1 MPVILLEAS
10 EYKIFAKVYDI
21 LNYDMPYNLWLDI
34 INEVKGDAQSVL
46 DIGAGTGEIL
56 KNLDVKRKLGID
68 NSEEMVN
75 IARKNDPVSEYQVQD
90 MVLMNLG
97 ETFELITATADVLN
111 YAPSKEAFNAVLKN
125 VYKHLAEDG
134 VFVFD
139 VHTEYKMQNDF
150 NFELYSDSTDDI
162 FYTWQTIPGEEELSV
177 WHELTFFLRNSED
190 LYKKYEETHYQ
201 QTYKHSEILK
211 MANDAGFII
220 DKSFSDFD
228 ITNVITEVAE
238 RNFYILKK

>member
-90 MVLMNLG
+90 MVLMDLG

-111 YAPSKEAFNAVLKN
+111 YAPSKEAFTAVLKN

-177 WHELTFFLRNSED
+177 WHELTFFIRNSED

>member
-90 MVLMNLG
+90 MVLMDLG

-177 WHELTFFLRNSED
+177 WHELTFFIRNSED

>member
-1 MPVILLEAS
+1 MEAS

-177 WHELTFFLRNSED
+177 WHELTFFIRNSEE

>member
-177 WHELTFFLRNSED
+177 WHELTFFIRNSED

>member
-90 MVLMNLG
+90 MVLMDLG

-177 WHELTFFLRNSED
+177 WHELTFFLRDSED